1 MEIKL
6 IIISNF
12 LNPHQYPLSQE
23 LYKLTDEGFRFIEL
37 EKIPNTFVKSGY
49 PEYDNVPWL
58 IRAWESES
66 NQKEV

>member
-37 EKIPNTFVKSGY
+37 EKIPVALEVIMQLRNEFT
-49 PEYDNVPWL
+49 
-58 IRAWESES
+58 SES
-66 NQKEV
+66 LINLKKY